1 MTAAA
6 EGFADKA
13 RSWLQSVSYSRAVWM
28 GLIGSIVL
36 TITSH
41 SVGAV
46 RSRGGIMQVIGLS
59 SFTFGHAAGMVTV
72 VMWFALA
79 AMVLSWIIVGRH
91 ILVRG
96 EPLRRSAIAAW
107 IGPLVLAGPLMSRDI
122 YSYLM
127 QGTLARDGF
136 NAYEVGAAANPGPLL
151 FEVSAD
157 WRNTTTP
164 YGPLHMGVG
173 QAITSVTGDNITAGI
188 FAFKL
193 LSIASVLVMA
203 WAVAKLAT
211 HLGIRPDV
219 AVWLGVFNPLSV
231 LHLIGGMHTE
241 NMMMALV
248 LLGCLC
254 AVKLQPVRG
263 ALAASA
269 LIGVATALK
278 ATAFIALPFVVWILV
293 ARVAGALPYSAGK
306 ARWLRLADTW
316 RRFGTLV
323 WAGLVS
329 VLACVGMLALVT
341 ILTNQTWGWVTE
353 VTGNS
358 KVINP
363 LALPS
368 FIASSLEPVLSRIN
382 DDLTFNVLVDA
393 IRPVSSALMLLGLV
407 ATWWLFRHDERTAFT
422 GMAVA
427 YAITCVLNTVTL
439 PWYYTAPLAL
449 VVLASQSHM
458 VIYLTSVF
466 CMWVT
471 FMFDGGGNNRLYA
484 LWWVLAFAAIFAWV
498 VQACLEFPPRRQ
510 PQAKQSQPQAKQGQ
524 QQTQWAIE
532 LPSPA
537 PGASPRGRGDRAGHP
552 PGAPAESRPQ

>member
-1 MTAAA
+1 MTAA
-6 EGFADKA
+6 EGFLNKA
-13 RSWLQSVSYSRAVWM
+13 RSRLQAISYSRAVWL
-28 GLIGSIVL
+28 GLIGSVL
-36 TITSH
+36 LTLTSH
-41 SVGAV
+41 CVGAV
-46 RSRGGIMQVIGLS
+46 RSRGGIMQELGLS
-59 SFTFGHAAGMVTV
+59 SFTFGHAAGMLTV
-72 VMWFALA
+72 VMWLALL
-79 AMVLSWIIVGRH
+79 AMILSWIVIGRH
-91 ILVRG
+91 VFVHG
-96 EPLRRSAIAAW
+96 QPLRRSAVAAW

-164 YGPLHMGVG
+164 YGPLHMGLG
-173 QAITSVTGDNITAGI
+173 RAITSITGDSITSGI
-188 FAFKL
+188 LAFKL

-203 WAVAKLAT
+203 WAVARLAS
-211 HLGIRPDV
+211 HLGVRPDV

-231 LHLIGGMHTE
+231 LHLVGGMHTE
-241 NMMMALV
+241 NLMMALI

-254 AVKLQPVRG
+254 AVRVQPVAG
-263 ALAASA
+263 GLAAAA
-269 LIGVATALK
+269 LIGAAAALK
-278 ATAFIALPFVVWILV
+278 ATAFIALPFTVWIMV
-293 ARVAGALPYSAGK
+293 ARVAGPLPLGEGK
-306 ARWLRLADTW
+306 RRWLQLRDTW

-323 WAGLVS
+323 WTGLASAATCVG
-329 VLACVGMLALVT
+329 VLALITVA
-341 ILTNQTWGWVTE
+341 TNQTWGWVTE

-368 FIASSLEPVLSRIN
+368 FIASSLEPPLSRFN
-382 DDLTFNVLVDA
+382 DDLTFNVLVEA

-407 ATWWLFRHDERTAFT
+407 VAWWLFRHDVRTAFA

-427 YAITCVLNTVTL
+427 YAVTCVLNTVTL

-449 VVLASQSHM
+449 VALANQSPRL
-458 VIYLTSVF
+458 IYLTSVF

-484 LWWVLAFAAIFAWV
+484 LWWVIAIAAVFAWV
-498 VQACLEFPPRRQ
+498 AHACLDYSPALPWRTT
-510 PQAKQSQPQAKQGQ
+510 KS
-524 QQTQWAIE
+524 
-532 LPSPA
+532 PSPE
-537 PGASPRGRGDRAGHP
+537 PGASPRGQGARAGHP
-552 PGAPAESRPQ
+552 PVAPAENHLQ